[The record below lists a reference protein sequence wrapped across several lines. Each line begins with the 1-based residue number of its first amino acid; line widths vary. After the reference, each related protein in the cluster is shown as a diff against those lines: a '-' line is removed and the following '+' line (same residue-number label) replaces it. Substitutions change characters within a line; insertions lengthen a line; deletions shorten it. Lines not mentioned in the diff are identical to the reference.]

1 MSDEIP
7 IEASKCPECKR
18 RFSLKVSA
26 SKLDV
31 SSSLSGVATVSDI
44 HGLFNKDNPHIRILY
59 VDLNGVVR
67 AQTIIKLIV
76 GLEEAER
83 EKVIQKY
90 SDDKPSKVSR
100 RRRPLN
106 LDLRASDD

>member
-1 MSDEIP
+1 MTDEIP

-18 RFSLKVSA
+18 RFSLKISA

-31 SSSLSGVATVSDI
+31 SGSLSGVATVSDI
-44 HGLFNKDNPHIRILY
+44 HGLFNKNSPHIRILY

-76 GLEEAER
+76 GLEEAVR
-83 EKVIQKY
+83 DKVIQKY
-90 SDDKPSKVSR
+90 SDDTPPKISSQKK
-100 RRRPLN
+100 PLN

>member
-1 MSDEIP
+1 MTDEIT

-26 SKLDV
+26 SKLDI
-31 SSSLSGVATVSDI
+31 SGSLSGVATVSDI
-44 HGLFNKDNPHIRILY
+44 HGLFDNDNPHVRILY
-59 VDLNGVVR
+59 VYLNGVVR

-83 EKVIQKY
+83 AKVIQKY
-90 SDDKPSKVSR
+90 ANEKPSKISHQKK
-100 RRRPLN
+100 PLN
-106 LDLRASDD
+106 LDLRALDD